1 MVGYCDGWRDI
12 IIGYGRTWEEAFRL
26 ADQTPIDTSEEGGPD
41 PNGIP
46 AAARRLMQRRRGLY
60 SQFDPAGCVEG
71 KAAMLGSGLGLITTS
86 NFFVPQVNLPGSMA
100 AFVPPAAV
108 VSPVAVPMTTGL
120 GQSLTDSSP
129 IFDMPSLFLAAY
141 WPYIVGGVLLLIA
154 LGGRRR

>member
-1 MVGYCDGWRDI
+1 
-12 IIGYGRTWEEAFRL
+12 
-26 ADQTPIDTSEEGGPD
+26 
-41 PNGIP
+41 
-46 AAARRLMQRRRGLY
+46 
-60 SQFDPAGCVEG
+60 
-71 KAAMLGSGLGLITTS
+71 MLGNGGLGLITSS

-154 LGGRRR
+154 LGRRR